1 MTSLITDSLGG
12 MGSALYHSLDSRS
25 VLVHGC
31 KPVLPTHA
39 SADTTGL
46 PLFCPGVNP

>member
-25 VLVHGC
+25 CLCTDV
-31 KPVLPTHA
+31 
-39 SADTTGL
+39 SR
-46 PLFCPGVNP
+46 FCPPTRVQIQQGCLYSVRG